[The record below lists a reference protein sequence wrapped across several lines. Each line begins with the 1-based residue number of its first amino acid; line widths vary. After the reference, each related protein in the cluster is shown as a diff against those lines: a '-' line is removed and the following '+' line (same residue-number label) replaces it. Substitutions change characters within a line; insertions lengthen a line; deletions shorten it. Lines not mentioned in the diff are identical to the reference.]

1 MHQRVLCVTGERRVC
16 EPTRYLARLVRGLR
30 GLGHDVEC
38 FLPEGAGAV
47 TEAVGGREWWGL
59 GTLLASMLF
68 RGEWVRAAGEF
79 EPTLVH
85 ACGWRAARV
94 GRLLAHTL
102 NLPLVES
109 VFERPGWLRLK
120 GLIGAGDGAA
130 GRPPTCLVASHER
143 LAEGLRG
150 RLWGRRADV
159 RVLPPGVL
167 ATPPEAG
174 AGARQSLD
182 GVPVRPDGGG
192 RARDLSR
199 PGAGHRELVERPE
212 AAAEGAPPVVIG
224 TVAELDGSA
233 DVELLLRALRLLQD
247 EGVHAECAVVGEGPQ
262 EHRLRRLAH
271 GLGLR
276 RETHFLTPLLDP
288 QPILAETAVVVLL
301 PTRRGR
307 RQLPV
312 LSILEAQA
320 AGRAVISARVP
331 GIEQFVEEGV
341 TGRLLPKATPPV
353 LASLIKELL
362 LDPEAR
368 RRLGEEARRRA
379 LGSASLA
386 SILEATVLLYDSLTA
401 PHPPA
406 SGGQSR

>member
-59 GTLLASMLF
+59 GTALGSMLF
-68 RGEWVRAAGEF
+68 RSEWLRVAGEF
-79 EPTLVH
+79 EPTLIH

-94 GRLLAHTL
+94 ACLLAHAL
-102 NLPLVES
+102 GLPLVES
-109 VFERPGWLRLK
+109 VFEGVGWLRLK
-120 GLIGAGDGAA
+120 GLVSAGDGAA
-130 GRPPTCLVASHER
+130 GRSPTCLVASHAK
-143 LAEGLRG
+143 LAEELRA
-150 RLWGRRADV
+150 RLWGRRVEV
-159 RVLPPGVL
+159 RVLPPGVP
-167 ATPPEAG
+167 ATPTEAG
-174 AGARQSLD
+174 AGARQ
-182 GVPVRPDGGG
+182 PD
-192 RARDLSR
+192 A
-199 PGAGHRELVERPE
+199 AG
-212 AAAEGAPPVVIG
+212 EGEPPVIG

-247 EGVHAECAVVGEGPQ
+247 EGVRAECAVIGEGPQ

-288 QPILAETAVVVLL
+288 QPILAETALVAFL
-301 PTRRGR
+301 PR

-331 GIEQFVEEGV
+331 GIGQFIEEGV
-341 TGRLLPKATPPV
+341 TGRLLSKATPQV

-362 LDPEAR
+362 LDADAR
-368 RRLGEEARRRA
+368 RRLGEEARRRV
-379 LGSASLA
+379 LESASLPGV
-386 SILEATVLLYDSLTA
+386 LEATVLLYDSLVA
-401 PHPPA
+401 PHPDPLRPSGAQRERERVRGDGA
-406 SGGQSR
+406 SP